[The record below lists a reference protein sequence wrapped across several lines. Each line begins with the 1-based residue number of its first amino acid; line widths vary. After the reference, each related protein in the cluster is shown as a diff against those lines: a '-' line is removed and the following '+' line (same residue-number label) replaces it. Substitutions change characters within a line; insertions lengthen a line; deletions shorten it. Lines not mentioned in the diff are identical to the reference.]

1 MVKIDIRL
9 RKLLFV
15 ISGWKSEKTLCCTNE
30 KNALKVQSVFAF
42 KVKPLSDITCA
53 LTVILSANQRQILA
67 RRTET
72 GGQYCLGNI
81 GPEVHLNTNDKQS
94 AEAGT
99 DTGG

>member
-1 MVKIDIRL
+1 MVKIDIPL

-15 ISGWKSEKTLCCTNE
+15 ILGWKSEKTLCCTNE
-30 KNALKVQSVFAF
+30 KNALKVQSVC
-42 KVKPLSDITCA
+42 VQSKPLGDITCA

-81 GPEVHLNTNDKQS
+81 GPEVHLNTNYKQS

-99 DTGG
+99 DTRG